1 MSFSFGF
8 IRHQGDFICRN
19 CIESLLDLEQAW
31 APSSVN
37 KKLSSRLIQARAIF
51 LVTNY
56 TICQAK
62 QSSWIF
68 QSAFLELSLLD
79 IAYFWGAIFLLTDFT
94 SRHSKQATR
103 GLKNPLIGL
112 KLLGSAYFCLKTT
125 LINPIESA

>member
-79 IAYFWGAIFLLTDFT
+79 TTDCFVPRLT
-94 SRHSKQATR
+94 
-103 GLKNPLIGL
+103 L
-112 KLLGSAYFCLKTT
+112 T
-125 LINPIESA
+125 LSHRIESLLDLEQAWAQWTPDKKLSSRLI